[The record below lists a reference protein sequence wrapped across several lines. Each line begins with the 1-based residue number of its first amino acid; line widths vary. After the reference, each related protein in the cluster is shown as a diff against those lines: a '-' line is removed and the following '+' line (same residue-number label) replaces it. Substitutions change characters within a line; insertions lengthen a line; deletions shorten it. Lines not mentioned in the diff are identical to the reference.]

1 VIYFLFVLIMEFVRM
16 HKLLLST
23 VLLSIVV
30 ISSCSS
36 QQAPALNE
44 SDVET
49 FLERV
54 ELEDKT
60 LGPVASSAYWL
71 QANFITYDSQKV
83 VADYG
88 KRFQLLA
95 LERARQA
102 STFDDVE
109 VSEENRRKLNLIKNS
124 FVMPSPLDDTLAGEI
139 ANIMAELD
147 AMYGAGQ
154 HCFGE
159 GDCYDLEAFEGVI
172 DNSRDPD
179 ELLKAWE
186 GWRNIGTPM
195 KDKYLRMVEI
205 GNLGA
210 KDLGYEGLTDLWF
223 SQYDMPA
230 EEFLAETDRVWD
242 ELKPLYDALHCHV
255 RSELSE
261 HYGEEI
267 VSKEGVLPAHVLGN
281 MWGQSWANV
290 YDLVYTPDNPNASSG
305 IDLTKILEEKN
316 IDEIEMTKI
325 AENFFISLGFQ
336 PLPDTFWERSL
347 FVKPQDRS
355 VVCHASAWNLDAD
368 VNDLRIKMCIERN
381 AEDFSTIH
389 HELGHIFYY
398 QAYNSTQP
406 SVFQSG
412 ANDGFHEAVG
422 DLLSLSITPEYYN
435 KIGLISE
442 AEAKDA
448 TSDPISLLMQ
458 QALQGVVSVPWT
470 LMLDKWRAGVFSGE
484 TSESQLNDSWWELR
498 EYYQGIG
505 VPRERGAD
513 AFDPGA
519 KYHIPGNT
527 PYTRYYLAQILQYQF
542 HESLCNQMGFE
553 GALHE
558 CSIYDNELAGKKLRA
573 MLSLGQSQEW
583 QVALEALTGT
593 RSLSG
598 KSMLNYYKPL
608 KDWLDVQNT
617 DRTCGWE
624 G

>member
-1 VIYFLFVLIMEFVRM
+1 MEFVRM

-102 STFDDVE
+102 STFDNVE

-261 HYGEEI
+261 HYGEEV

-325 AENFFISLGFQ
+325 AENFFISLGFE

-368 VNDLRIKMCIERN
+368 ANDLRIKMCIERN

-484 TSESQLNDSWWELR
+484 TSESELNNSWWELR

-553 GALHE
+553 GPLHE

>member
-1 VIYFLFVLIMEFVRM
+1 M

-23 VLLSIVV
+23 LLLSIVV

-36 QQAPALNE
+36 QQASTLNE

-60 LGPVASSAYWL
+60 LGPVASSAYWIGS
-71 QANFITYDSQKV
+71 NFITYDSQKV

-102 STFDDVE
+102 ATFDKVL

-124 FVMPSPLDDTLAGEI
+124 FVMPSPLDDALAGEI
-139 ANIMAELD
+139 AGISAELD

-159 GDCYDLEAFEGVI
+159 GDCYDLEAFEAVI

-186 GWRNIGTPM
+186 GWRNIGKPM
-195 KDKYLRMVEI
+195 KDMYLRMVEI

-210 KDLGYEGLTDLWF
+210 KDLGYDGLTDLWF

-230 EEFLAETDRVWD
+230 DDFLAETDRVWD

-255 RSELSE
+255 RNELSE
-261 HYGEEI
+261 HYGEAV
-267 VSKEGVLPAHVLGN
+267 VSKKGSMPAHVLGN
-281 MWGQSWANV
+281 MWGQSWANI
-290 YDLVYTPDNPNASSG
+290 YDLVYTRDNPTADTN
-305 IDLTKILEEKN
+305 IDLTKILEEKD
-316 IDEIEMTKI
+316 IGEIEMVEI
-325 AENFFISLGFQ
+325 AENFFLSLGFE
-336 PLPDTFWERSL
+336 PLPKTFWERSL
-347 FVKPQDRS
+347 FIKPQDHN
-355 VVCHASAWNLDAD
+355 VVCHASAWDLDSDA
-368 VNDLRIKMCIERN
+368 NDLRVKMCIERN

-398 QAYNSTQP
+398 QAYSQQP
-406 SVFQSG
+406 SIFQGG

-422 DLLSLSITPEYYN
+422 DLLTLSITPDYYH
-435 KIGLISE
+435 KIGMITE
-442 AEAKDA
+442 AEAINAK
-448 TSDPISLLMQ
+448 SDPISLLMQ
-458 QALQGVVSVPWT
+458 QALDGVVSVPWT

-484 TSESQLNDSWWELR
+484 TSEAELNNSWWELR
-498 EYYQGIG
+498 EYYQGIKA
-505 VPRERGAD
+505 PRERDAD

-527 PYTRYYLAQILQYQF
+527 PYTRYYLAKILQYQF
-542 HESLCNQMGFE
+542 HESLCNQIGFE
-553 GALHE
+553 GPLHE
-558 CSIYDNELAGKKLRA
+558 CSIYNNELAGEQLRA

-593 RSLSG
+593 RTLSG

-608 KDWLDVQNT
+608 KDWLDLQNAS
-617 DRTCGWE
+617 RSCGWE

>member
-1 VIYFLFVLIMEFVRM
+1 M

-261 HYGEEI
+261 HYGEEV

-368 VNDLRIKMCIERN
+368 ANDLRIKMCIERN

-553 GALHE
+553 GPLHE

-593 RSLSG
+593 QTLSG
-598 KSMLNYYKPL
+598 KSMLNYYQPL
-608 KDWLDVQNT
+608 KDWLDVKNAN
-617 DRTCGWE
+617 RACGWE

>member
-1 VIYFLFVLIMEFVRM
+1 MEFVRM

-147 AMYGAGQ
+147 AMYGAGE

-261 HYGEEI
+261 HYGEEV

-368 VNDLRIKMCIERN
+368 ANDLRIKMCIERN

-422 DLLSLSITPEYYN
+422 DLLALSITPEYYN

-442 AEAKDA
+442 AEAKAA

-553 GALHE
+553 GPLHE

>member
-1 VIYFLFVLIMEFVRM
+1 MEFVRM

-54 ELEDKT
+54 ELENKT
-60 LGPVASSAYWL
+60 RGPVASSAYWL

-223 SQYDMPA
+223 SKYDMPA

-261 HYGEEI
+261 HYGEE
-267 VSKEGVLPAHVLGN
+267 VVPKEGVLPAHVLGN

-290 YDLVYTPDNPNASSG
+290 YDLVYTPDNPNASSV
-305 IDLTKILEEKN
+305 IDLTKILKEKN

-336 PLPDTFWERSL
+336 SLPDTFWERSL

-368 VNDLRIKMCIERN
+368 ANDLRMKMCIERN

-398 QAYNSTQP
+398 QAYNTTQP
-406 SVFQSG
+406 SVFQGG

-422 DLLSLSITPEYYN
+422 DLLALSITPEYYN

-484 TSESQLNDSWWELR
+484 TSESELNNSWWKPKRVLSR
-498 EYYQGIG
+498 N
-505 VPRERGAD
+505 RR
-513 AFDPGA
+513 A
-519 KYHIPGNT
+519 K
-527 PYTRYYLAQILQYQF
+527 R
-542 HESLCNQMGFE
+542 
-553 GALHE
+553 
-558 CSIYDNELAGKKLRA
+558 K
-573 MLSLGQSQEW
+573 
-583 QVALEALTGT
+583 
-593 RSLSG
+593 RS
-598 KSMLNYYKPL
+598 
-608 KDWLDVQNT
+608 
-617 DRTCGWE
+617 RCI
-624 G
+624 

>member
-1 VIYFLFVLIMEFVRM
+1 MEFVRM

-95 LERARQA
+95 LERARLA

-261 HYGEEI
+261 HYGEEV

-325 AENFFISLGFQ
+325 AENF
-336 PLPDTFWERSL
+336 
-347 FVKPQDRS
+347 
-355 VVCHASAWNLDAD
+355 
-368 VNDLRIKMCIERN
+368 
-381 AEDFSTIH
+381 
-389 HELGHIFYY
+389 
-398 QAYNSTQP
+398 
-406 SVFQSG
+406 
-412 ANDGFHEAVG
+412 
-422 DLLSLSITPEYYN
+422 LS
-435 KIGLISE
+435 
-442 AEAKDA
+442 
-448 TSDPISLLMQ
+448 
-458 QALQGVVSVPWT
+458 
-470 LMLDKWRAGVFSGE
+470 
-484 TSESQLNDSWWELR
+484 
-498 EYYQGIG
+498 
-505 VPRERGAD
+505 
-513 AFDPGA
+513 
-519 KYHIPGNT
+519 
-527 PYTRYYLAQILQYQF
+527 
-542 HESLCNQMGFE
+542 
-553 GALHE
+553 
-558 CSIYDNELAGKKLRA
+558 
-573 MLSLGQSQEW
+573 
-583 QVALEALTGT
+583 
-593 RSLSG
+593 
-598 KSMLNYYKPL
+598 
-608 KDWLDVQNT
+608 
-617 DRTCGWE
+617 
-624 G
+624 

>member
-1 VIYFLFVLIMEFVRM
+1 MEFVRM

-95 LERARQA
+95 LDRARQA

-124 FVMPSPLDDTLAGEI
+124 FVMPSPLDDALAGEI

-261 HYGEEI
+261 HYGEE
-267 VSKEGVLPAHVLGN
+267 VVPKEGVLPAHVLGN

-368 VNDLRIKMCIERN
+368 ANDLRIKMCIERN

-422 DLLSLSITPEYYN
+422 DLLALSITPEYYN

-484 TSESQLNDSWWELR
+484 TSESELNDSWWELR

-553 GALHE
+553 GPLHE

-583 QVALEALTGT
+583 QVALEALTGKRT
-593 RSLSG
+593 LSG
-598 KSMLNYYKPL
+598 KSMLNYYQPL

>member
-1 VIYFLFVLIMEFVRM
+1 
-16 HKLLLST
+16 
-23 VLLSIVV
+23 
-30 ISSCSS
+30 
-36 QQAPALNE
+36 
-44 SDVET
+44 
-49 FLERV
+49 
-54 ELEDKT
+54 
-60 LGPVASSAYWL
+60 
-71 QANFITYDSQKV
+71 
-83 VADYG
+83 
-88 KRFQLLA
+88 
-95 LERARQA
+95 
-102 STFDDVE
+102 
-109 VSEENRRKLNLIKNS
+109 
-124 FVMPSPLDDTLAGEI
+124 
-139 ANIMAELD
+139 
-147 AMYGAGQ
+147 
-154 HCFGE
+154 
-159 GDCYDLEAFEGVI
+159 
-172 DNSRDPD
+172 
-179 ELLKAWE
+179 
-186 GWRNIGTPM
+186 
-195 KDKYLRMVEI
+195 
-205 GNLGA
+205 
-210 KDLGYEGLTDLWF
+210 
-223 SQYDMPA
+223 
-230 EEFLAETDRVWD
+230 
-242 ELKPLYDALHCHV
+242 
-255 RSELSE
+255 
-261 HYGEEI
+261 
-267 VSKEGVLPAHVLGN
+267 

-368 VNDLRIKMCIERN
+368 ANDLRMKMCIERN

-406 SVFQSG
+406 SIFQSG

-422 DLLSLSITPEYYN
+422 DLLALSITPEYYN

-553 GALHE
+553 GPLHE

-593 RSLSG
+593 RTLSG

-608 KDWLDVQNT
+608 KDWLDTKNA
-617 DRTCGWE
+617 DRVCGWE

>member
-1 VIYFLFVLIMEFVRM
+1 MEFVRM

-261 HYGEEI
+261 HYGEEV

-336 PLPDTFWERSL
+336 SLPDTFWERSL

-368 VNDLRIKMCIERN
+368 ANDLRIKMCIERN

-484 TSESQLNDSWWELR
+484 TSESELNNSWWELR

-553 GALHE
+553 GPLHE

-617 DRTCGWE
+617 DRACGWE

>member
-1 VIYFLFVLIMEFVRM
+1 M

-23 VLLSIVV
+23 LLLSIVV

-36 QQAPALNE
+36 QQASALNE
-44 SDVET
+44 SDVEI

-60 LGPVASSAYWL
+60 LGPVASSAYWIGS
-71 QANFITYDSQKV
+71 NFITYDSQKV

-102 STFDDVE
+102 ATFDKVQ

-124 FVMPSPLDDTLAGEI
+124 FVMPSPLDDALAGEI
-139 ANIMAELD
+139 AGISAELD
-147 AMYGAGQ
+147 AMYGTGQ

-159 GDCYDLEAFEGVI
+159 GDCYDLEAFEAVI

-186 GWRNIGTPM
+186 GWRNIGKPM
-195 KDKYLRMVEI
+195 KDMYLRMVEI

-230 EEFLAETDRVWD
+230 DDFLAETDRVWD

-255 RSELSE
+255 RNELSE
-261 HYGEEI
+261 HYGEAV
-267 VSKEGVLPAHVLGN
+267 VSKAGSMPAHVLGN
-281 MWGQSWANV
+281 MWGQSWANI
-290 YDLVYTPDNPNASSG
+290 YDLVYTPDNPSADTN
-305 IDLTKILEEKN
+305 IDLTKILEEKD
-316 IDEIEMTKI
+316 IGEIEMVEI
-325 AENFFISLGFQ
+325 AENFFLSLGFE
-336 PLPDTFWERSL
+336 PLPKTFWERSL
-347 FVKPQDRS
+347 FIKPQDHN
-355 VVCHASAWNLDAD
+355 VVCHASAWDLDSDA
-368 VNDLRIKMCIERN
+368 NDLRVKMCIERN

-398 QAYNSTQP
+398 QAYSQQP
-406 SVFQSG
+406 SIFQRG

-422 DLLSLSITPEYYN
+422 DLLTLSITPDYYH
-435 KIGLISE
+435 KIGMITE
-442 AEAKDA
+442 AEAINAK
-448 TSDPISLLMQ
+448 SDPISLLMQ
-458 QALQGVVSVPWT
+458 QALDGVVSVPWT

-484 TSESQLNDSWWELR
+484 TSEAELNNSWWELR
-498 EYYQGIG
+498 EYYQGIKA
-505 VPRERGAD
+505 PRERDAD

-527 PYTRYYLAQILQYQF
+527 PYTRYYLAKILQYQF
-542 HESLCNQMGFE
+542 HESLCNQIGFE
-553 GALHE
+553 GPLHE
-558 CSIYDNELAGKKLRA
+558 CSIYNNELAGEQLRA

-593 RSLSG
+593 RTLSG

-608 KDWLDVQNT
+608 KDWLDVQNAS
-617 DRTCGWE
+617 RSCGWE

>member
-1 VIYFLFVLIMEFVRM
+1 M

-23 VLLSIVV
+23 VLLTIVV

-261 HYGEEI
+261 HYGEEV

-290 YDLVYTPDNPNASSG
+290 YDLVYTPDNPNASIG

-368 VNDLRIKMCIERN
+368 ANDLRIKMCIERN

-553 GALHE
+553 GPLHE

>member
-1 VIYFLFVLIMEFVRM
+1 M

-23 VLLSIVV
+23 LLLSIVV

-36 QQAPALNE
+36 QQASTLNE

-60 LGPVASSAYWL
+60 LGPVASSAYWIGS
-71 QANFITYDSQKV
+71 NFITYDSQKV

-102 STFDDVE
+102 ATFDKVL

-124 FVMPSPLDDTLAGEI
+124 FVMPSPLDDALAGEI
-139 ANIMAELD
+139 AGISAELD

-159 GDCYDLEAFEGVI
+159 GDCYDLEAFEAVI

-186 GWRNIGTPM
+186 GWRNIGKPM
-195 KDKYLRMVEI
+195 KDMYLRMVEI

-210 KDLGYEGLTDLWF
+210 KDLGYDGLTDLWF

-230 EEFLAETDRVWD
+230 DDFLAETDRVWD

-255 RSELSE
+255 RNELSE
-261 HYGEEI
+261 HYGEAV
-267 VSKEGVLPAHVLGN
+267 VSKKGSMPAHVLGN
-281 MWGQSWANV
+281 MWGQSWANI
-290 YDLVYTPDNPNASSG
+290 YDLVYTPDNPTADTN
-305 IDLTKILEEKN
+305 IDLTKILEEKD
-316 IDEIEMTKI
+316 IGEIEMVEI
-325 AENFFISLGFQ
+325 AENFFLSLGFE
-336 PLPDTFWERSL
+336 PLPKTFWERSL
-347 FVKPQDRS
+347 FIKPQDHN
-355 VVCHASAWNLDAD
+355 VVCHASAWDLDSDA
-368 VNDLRIKMCIERN
+368 NDLRVKMCIERN

-398 QAYNSTQP
+398 QAYSQQP
-406 SVFQSG
+406 SIFQGG

-422 DLLSLSITPEYYN
+422 DLLTLSITPDYYH
-435 KIGLISE
+435 KIGMITE
-442 AEAKDA
+442 AEAINAK
-448 TSDPISLLMQ
+448 SDPISLLMQ
-458 QALQGVVSVPWT
+458 QALDGVVSVPWT

-484 TSESQLNDSWWELR
+484 TSEAELNNSWWELR
-498 EYYQGIG
+498 EYYQGKKA
-505 VPRERGAD
+505 PRERDAD

-527 PYTRYYLAQILQYQF
+527 PYTRYYLAKILQYQF
-542 HESLCNQMGFE
+542 HESLCNQIGFE
-553 GALHE
+553 GPLHE
-558 CSIYDNELAGKKLRA
+558 CSIYNNELAGEQLRA

-593 RSLSG
+593 RTLSG

-608 KDWLDVQNT
+608 KDWLDLQNAS
-617 DRTCGWE
+617 RSCGWE

>member
-1 VIYFLFVLIMEFVRM
+1 MEFVRM

-102 STFDDVE
+102 STFDNVE

-261 HYGEEI
+261 HYGEEV

-368 VNDLRIKMCIERN
+368 ANDLRIKMCIERN

-422 DLLSLSITPEYYN
+422 DLLALSITPEYYN
-435 KIGLISE
+435 KIGLISQ
-442 AEAKDA
+442 AEAKAA

-553 GALHE
+553 GPLHE

-593 RSLSG
+593 RTLSG

-608 KDWLDVQNT
+608 KDWLDTKNA
-617 DRTCGWE
+617 DRVCGWE

>member
-1 VIYFLFVLIMEFVRM
+1 MEFVRM

-261 HYGEEI
+261 HYGEEV

-368 VNDLRIKMCIERN
+368 ANDLRIKMCIERN

-484 TSESQLNDSWWELR
+484 TSESELNDSWWELR

-553 GALHE
+553 GPLHE

>member
-1 VIYFLFVLIMEFVRM
+1 M

-36 QQAPALNE
+36 QQAPTLNE

-109 VSEENRRKLNLIKNS
+109 VSGENRRKLNLIKNS

-261 HYGEEI
+261 HYGEEV

-347 FVKPQDRS
+347 FIKPQDRS

-368 VNDLRIKMCIERN
+368 ANDLRIKMCIERN

-553 GALHE
+553 GPLHE

-608 KDWLDVQNT
+608 KHWLDVQNT

>member
-1 VIYFLFVLIMEFVRM
+1 MEFVRM

-261 HYGEEI
+261 HYGEEV

-325 AENFFISLGFQ
+325 AENFFISLGFE

-368 VNDLRIKMCIERN
+368 ANDLRIKMCIERN

-398 QAYNSTQP
+398 QAYNSMQP

-484 TSESQLNDSWWELR
+484 TSESELNNSWWELR

-553 GALHE
+553 GPLHE

-617 DRTCGWE
+617 DRACGWE

>member
-1 VIYFLFVLIMEFVRM
+1 MEFVRM

-261 HYGEEI
+261 HYGEEV

-336 PLPDTFWERSL
+336 SLPDTFWERSL

-368 VNDLRIKMCIERN
+368 ANDLRIKMCIERN

-398 QAYNSTQP
+398 QAYNSMQP

-484 TSESQLNDSWWELR
+484 TSESQLNNSWWELR

-553 GALHE
+553 GPLHE

>member
-1 VIYFLFVLIMEFVRM
+1 MEFVRM

-109 VSEENRRKLNLIKNS
+109 VSNENRRKLNLIKNS
-124 FVMPSPLDDTLAGEI
+124 FVMPSPLDDNLAGEI

-261 HYGEEI
+261 HYGEE
-267 VSKEGVLPAHVLGN
+267 VVPKEGVLPAHVLGN

-368 VNDLRIKMCIERN
+368 ANDLRIKMCIERN

-389 HELGHIFYY
+389 HVLGHIFYY

-422 DLLSLSITPEYYN
+422 DLLALSITPEYYN

-553 GALHE
+553 GPLHE

>member
-1 VIYFLFVLIMEFVRM
+1 MEFVRM

-30 ISSCSS
+30 ISSCSILVEVS
-36 QQAPALNE
+36 TQQTPALNE

-147 AMYGAGQ
+147 AMYGAGE

-261 HYGEEI
+261 HYGEEV

-553 GALHE
+553 GPLHE

>member
-147 AMYGAGQ
+147 AMYGAGE

-261 HYGEEI
+261 HYGEEV

-305 IDLTKILEEKN
+305 IDLTTILEEKN

>member
-1 VIYFLFVLIMEFVRM
+1 M

-36 QQAPALNE
+36 QQAPALDE

-261 HYGEEI
+261 HYGEEV

-336 PLPDTFWERSL
+336 SLPDTFWERSL

-368 VNDLRIKMCIERN
+368 ANDLRIKMCIERN

-484 TSESQLNDSWWELR
+484 TSESELNNSWWELR

-553 GALHE
+553 GPLHE

>member
-1 VIYFLFVLIMEFVRM
+1 M

-23 VLLSIVV
+23 LLLSIVV

-36 QQAPALNE
+36 QQASTLNE

-60 LGPVASSAYWL
+60 LGPVASSAYWIGS
-71 QANFITYDSQKV
+71 NFITYDSQKV

-102 STFDDVE
+102 ATFDKVL

-124 FVMPSPLDDTLAGEI
+124 FVMPSPLDDALAGEI
-139 ANIMAELD
+139 AGISAELD

-159 GDCYDLEAFEGVI
+159 GDCYDLEAFEAVI

-186 GWRNIGTPM
+186 GWRNIGKPM
-195 KDKYLRMVEI
+195 KDMYLRMVEI

-210 KDLGYEGLTDLWF
+210 KDLGYDGLTDLWF

-230 EEFLAETDRVWD
+230 DDFLAETDRVWD

-255 RSELSE
+255 RNELSE
-261 HYGEEI
+261 HYGEAV
-267 VSKEGVLPAHVLGN
+267 VSKKGSMPAHVLGN
-281 MWGQSWANV
+281 MWGQSWANI
-290 YDLVYTPDNPNASSG
+290 YDLVYTPDNPTADTN
-305 IDLTKILEEKN
+305 IDLTKILEEKD
-316 IDEIEMTKI
+316 IGEIEMVEI
-325 AENFFISLGFQ
+325 AENFFLSLGFE
-336 PLPDTFWERSL
+336 PLPKTFWERSL
-347 FVKPQDRS
+347 FIKPQDHN
-355 VVCHASAWNLDAD
+355 VVCHASAWDLDSDA
-368 VNDLRIKMCIERN
+368 NDLRVKMCIERN

-398 QAYNSTQP
+398 QAYSQQP
-406 SVFQSG
+406 SIFQGG

-422 DLLSLSITPEYYN
+422 DLLTLSITPDYYH
-435 KIGLISE
+435 KIGMITE
-442 AEAKDA
+442 AEAINAK
-448 TSDPISLLMQ
+448 SDPISLLMQ
-458 QALQGVVSVPWT
+458 QALDGVVSVPWT

-484 TSESQLNDSWWELR
+484 TSEAELNNSWWELR
-498 EYYQGIG
+498 EYYQGIKA
-505 VPRERGAD
+505 PRERDAD
-513 AFDPGA
+513 AFDPAA

-527 PYTRYYLAQILQYQF
+527 PYTRYYLAKILQYQF
-542 HESLCNQMGFE
+542 HESLCNQIGFE
-553 GALHE
+553 GPLHE
-558 CSIYDNELAGKKLRA
+558 CSIYNNELAGEQLRA

-593 RSLSG
+593 RTLSG

-608 KDWLDVQNT
+608 KDWLDLQNAS
-617 DRTCGWE
+617 RSCGWE

>member
-1 VIYFLFVLIMEFVRM
+1 MEFVRM

-230 EEFLAETDRVWD
+230 EEFLAETDRVWG

-261 HYGEEI
+261 HYGEEV

-290 YDLVYTPDNPNASSG
+290 YDLVYTPDNLNASSG

-368 VNDLRIKMCIERN
+368 ANDLRIKMCIERN

-553 GALHE
+553 GPLHE

>member
-1 VIYFLFVLIMEFVRM
+1 M

-147 AMYGAGQ
+147 AMYGAGE

-261 HYGEEI
+261 HYGEEV

-305 IDLTKILEEKN
+305 IDLTEILEEKN

-368 VNDLRIKMCIERN
+368 ANDLRIKMCIERN

-442 AEAKDA
+442 AEAKNA

-553 GALHE
+553 GPLHE

>member
-1 VIYFLFVLIMEFVRM
+1 MEFVRM

-30 ISSCSS
+30 ISSCSILVEVS
-36 QQAPALNE
+36 TQQTPALNE

-368 VNDLRIKMCIERN
+368 ANDLRIKMCIERN

>member
-1 VIYFLFVLIMEFVRM
+1 M

-23 VLLSIVV
+23 LLLSIVV

-36 QQAPALNE
+36 QQASTLNE

-60 LGPVASSAYWL
+60 LGPVASSAYWIGS
-71 QANFITYDSQKV
+71 NFITYDSQKV

-102 STFDDVE
+102 ATFDKVL

-124 FVMPSPLDDTLAGEI
+124 FVMPSPLDDALAGEI
-139 ANIMAELD
+139 AGISAELD
-147 AMYGAGQ
+147 AMYGTGQ

-159 GDCYDLEAFEGVI
+159 GDCYDLEAFEAVI

-186 GWRNIGTPM
+186 GWRNIGKPM
-195 KDKYLRMVEI
+195 KDMYLRMVEI

-210 KDLGYEGLTDLWF
+210 KDLGYDGLTDLWF

-230 EEFLAETDRVWD
+230 DDFLAETDRVWD

-255 RSELSE
+255 RNELSE
-261 HYGEEI
+261 HYGEAV
-267 VSKEGVLPAHVLGN
+267 VSKEGSMPAHVLGN
-281 MWGQSWANV
+281 MWGQSWANI
-290 YDLVYTPDNPNASSG
+290 YDLVYTPDNPKADTN
-305 IDLTKILEEKN
+305 IDLTKILEEKD
-316 IDEIEMTKI
+316 IGEIEMVEI
-325 AENFFISLGFQ
+325 AENFFLSLGFE
-336 PLPDTFWERSL
+336 PLPKTFWERSL
-347 FVKPQDRS
+347 FIKPQDHN
-355 VVCHASAWNLDAD
+355 VVCHASAWDLDSDA
-368 VNDLRIKMCIERN
+368 NDLRVKMCIERN

-398 QAYNSTQP
+398 QAYSQQP
-406 SVFQSG
+406 SIFQRG

-422 DLLSLSITPEYYN
+422 DLLTLSITPDYYH
-435 KIGLISE
+435 KIGMITE
-442 AEAKDA
+442 AEAINAK
-448 TSDPISLLMQ
+448 SDPISLLMQ
-458 QALQGVVSVPWT
+458 QALDGVVSVPWT

-484 TSESQLNDSWWELR
+484 TSEAELNNSWWELR
-498 EYYQGIG
+498 EYYQGIEA
-505 VPRERGAD
+505 PRERDAD

-527 PYTRYYLAQILQYQF
+527 PYTRYYLAKILQYQF
-542 HESLCNQMGFE
+542 HESLCNQIGFE
-553 GALHE
+553 GPLHE
-558 CSIYDNELAGKKLRA
+558 CSIYNNELAGEQLRA

-593 RSLSG
+593 RTLSG

-608 KDWLDVQNT
+608 KDWLDVQNAS
-617 DRTCGWE
+617 RSCGWE